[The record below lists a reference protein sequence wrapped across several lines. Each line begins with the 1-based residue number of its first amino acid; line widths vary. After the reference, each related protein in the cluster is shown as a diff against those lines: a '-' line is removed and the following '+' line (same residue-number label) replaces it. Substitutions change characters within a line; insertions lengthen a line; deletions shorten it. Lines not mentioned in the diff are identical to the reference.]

1 MNGYWEKKKDR
12 FKLKFS
18 GITDKDLEY
27 AEGNEIK
34 MLKKLGSKLGKSEME
49 MLSIIIEF

>member
-1 MNGYWEKKKDR
+1 MNGSWEKKKDR

-27 AEGNEIK
+27 SEGYENK
-34 MLKKLGSKLGKSEME
+34 MLEKLGSKLGKSEMD
-49 MLSIIIEF
+49 LLCIIIEF